1 MTDVI
6 SASGKMLCLVESNAA
21 AEAAR
26 ARYGASCAWLTT
38 SPAVYERMLAA
49 NDDVRFLDGDVAQS
63 AADAIGYLACDLT
76 LWLSEHIDRSIAA
89 SGATTLR
96 PGRAMCGAL
105 QRTLVRFLYKGYLL
119 DHALAKGASRENL
132 LVVGDPVLEPM
143 TSFALRS
150 HRFETLF
157 TPIAGRI
164 GIPVLAF
171 KTPLPNLPATGDVHV
186 PTSADRFLTVM
197 NAELSALAF
206 KMWSTILRRRP
217 LRFGKGGNRPL
228 ILIDGANELIEEIFA
243 TLLWRGY
250 DIARLPAVDAPVTP
264 TPWTDVVAQPEVD
277 RVLAKAAGA
286 NNLLAGEA
294 TRAALGLALERI
306 YDSLAWAPA
315 AAAKA
320 EAVAA
325 KVARDAA
332 GQPVAVLSATMHT
345 GYPLLLMQALNA
357 AHIRTFKAEHGS
369 APGQSPLQTASA
381 RVASAEQFMDTLYY
395 TGAQLHEAK
404 HLFGEATPCTVVGA
418 PRCVKKPRFYGLQR
432 AFMRRR
438 LGIRG
443 RHLVWCTGLYPNNE
457 QFLPHYWIDG
467 PYHLARKSTIEDA
480 LGGLPDRVTIKLHPA
495 ARYVDGDPL
504 FGGMKLPGNCV
515 TIPDQDF
522 RYLRATADVVIVD
535 GPGSVLSWAMGLRV
549 PIIFIEFGMYCL
561 NEAAEAAF
569 RSGMLYVDARKD
581 GWQRELRG
589 LLQLPHSA
597 LVARYAALEAA
608 RPQLLEEYVF
618 GPEGSSARRSVDYI
632 AQRLVANAA

>member
-1 MTDVI
+1 MADVNP
-6 SASGKMLCLVESNAA
+6 ASGKMYCLVESNAA

-26 ARYGASCAWLTT
+26 AKYGASCAWLTT

-49 NDDVRFLDGDVAQS
+49 GEDVRFLDGDLPQS

-76 LWLSEHIDRSIAA
+76 LWLSEHIDRSIAE
-89 SGATTLR
+89 SGATTLK

-119 DHALAKGASRENL
+119 DHALGKGLPREKL

-157 TPIAGRI
+157 TPIAERI
-164 GIPVLAF
+164 GIAVLSF
-171 KTPLPNLPATGDVHV
+171 KTPLPDLPATGDVHM
-186 PTSADRFLTVM
+186 PTSADRLLTAM

-206 KMWSTILRRRP
+206 KLWSTILRRRP
-217 LRFGKGGNRPL
+217 LRLGKGSNRTL
-228 ILIDGANELIEEIFA
+228 MLIDGANELIEEIFA

-250 DIARLPAVDAPVTP
+250 DIARLPAVNVPATP
-264 TPWTDVVAQPEVD
+264 MRWTDVVAQPEID
-277 RVLAKAAGA
+277 RALAKGA
-286 NNLLAGEA
+286 RDNNLLAGEA
-294 TRAALGLALERI
+294 IRAALGLALERI
-306 YDSLAWAPA
+306 YDCLAWAPA

-320 EAVAA
+320 SAVAA
-325 KVARDAA
+325 KVAKDAA

-357 AHIRTFKAEHGS
+357 VNIRTFKAEHGS
-369 APGQSPLQTASA
+369 APGQSPLQTATA
-381 RVASAEQFMDTLYY
+381 RVASVQQLTDTLYY
-395 TGAQLHEAK
+395 TGAQFHEAK

-432 AFMRRR
+432 AFMRKR

-443 RHLVWCTGLYPNNE
+443 RHVVWCTGIYPNNE

-467 PYHLARKSTIEDA
+467 QYHLARKSTIEDA
-480 LGGLPDRVTIKLHPA
+480 LGGLPERVTIKLHPA

-504 FGGMKLPGNCV
+504 FEGMKLPSNCV

-522 RYLRATADVVIVD
+522 RYLRATADVVVVD
-535 GPGSVLSWAMGLRV
+535 GPGSVLSWAMGLPV

-569 RSGMLYVDARKD
+569 RNGMLYVDARKE

-589 LLQLPHSA
+589 LLQLPHRE

-608 RPQLLEEYVF
+608 RPHLLEEFVF

-632 AQRLVANAA
+632 AQRLIPTAA